1 MKAATQAMAAAS
13 RNDFALKQDSSYRI
27 SKPRTEDLTT
37 EMQACFHK
45 LKDMVPTVPS
55 NRKLSKVQLLQHVID
70 YILDLEV
77 ALDVEPGSCV
87 APSPLLVPFLNS
99 VNRTPLAE
107 KSEPNFRVSNERVN
121 SPHFGLSRQK
131 LRRNRTPRP
140 SELQFNEGS
149 RN

>member
-1 MKAATQAMAAAS
+1 MKAATQAMAAGS
-13 RNDFALKQDSSYRI
+13 RSDFGLKQDSTYRI

-77 ALDVEPGSCV
+77 ALDVEEPGSCG

-107 KSEPNFRVSNERVN
+107 KSEPNFRVSNEVRIIWK
-121 SPHFGLSRQK
+121 SDLAFM
-131 LRRNRTPRP
+131 
-140 SELQFNEGS
+140 
-149 RN
+149 